1 MYPPRASRLISFYTR
16 PKARLGKTIYL
27 PPQGGSAM
35 MKVIVFIT
43 DYAMVEGS
51 PITSSLHLS
60 QTVANKPPPPQVVY
74 QEILMVAE
82 SGREY
87 FS

>member
-1 MYPPRASRLISFYTR
+1 
-16 PKARLGKTIYL
+16 
-27 PPQGGSAM
+27 M